1 MRKAVILSGG
11 LGTRLKPF
19 TDIMPKP
26 LLPIGGKAVLEIQ
39 IGQLKE
45 SGFTDIYLATNYKS
59 EYIEKFFRDGKEYGI
74 NLHISRETIPLGTV
88 GPLSLLRR
96 ELDEEFLVMN
106 GDILT
111 DMDFDKFYNFGASQE
126 SNLTVAIK
134 EVTLPF
140 EFGNILFE
148 GDRVTGVEEKPK
160 FKLWALAGI
169 YIISPALLDHVPSNE
184 RFNMDQLMNEMLAN
198 GETISKYE
206 MSEYW
211 LDIGRDADYQKAQ
224 QVFADS
230 Y

>member
-1 MRKAVILSGG
+1 MKKAVILSGG

-19 TDIMPKP
+19 TNIMPKP
-26 LLPIGGKAVLEIQ
+26 LLPVGGKAVLEIQ

-59 EYIEKFFRDGKEYGI
+59 EYIEKFFRDGKEYGV
-74 NLHISRETIPLGTV
+74 NLHISRETTPLGTV

-96 ELDEEFLVMN
+96 ELDKPFLVMN

-111 DMDFDKFYNFGASQE
+111 DMDFSKLYDFGLNQN

-140 EFGNILFE
+140 EFGNIFFE
-148 GDRVTGVEEKPK
+148 GDKVTDIEEKPTIK
-160 FKLWALAGI
+160 RWALAGI
-169 YIISPALLDHVPSNE
+169 YFFRPEIMHRVPDNE
-184 RFNMDQLMNEMLAN
+184 RLNMDQLMRGMLEDNEC
-198 GETISKYE
+198 ISKYE

-211 LDIGRDADYQKAQ
+211 LDIGRDEDYERAQ
-224 QVFADS
+224 LMFET
-230 Y
+230 